1 MSKKA
6 KINLFLGLLVFG
18 LIAVFLVIYLYLL
31 PKAVESEVVQNFVRD
46 EFFKITNSTLVIDNP
61 KLKTSLSPTM
71 EFSINNL
78 AINKSQDNLL
88 NLNDLDVKLSFV
100 KLV

>member
-31 PKAVESEVVQNFVRD
+31 PKAVESEVIQNFVKD
-46 EFFKITNSTLVIDNP
+46 EFFKITNY
-61 KLKTSLSPTM
+61 
-71 EFSINNL
+71 SIFFYYF
-78 AINKSQDNLL
+78 I
-88 NLNDLDVKLSFV
+88 
-100 KLV
+100 